1 MKIKKIR
8 NNTILPKYA
17 NGMEDTGADLFISN
31 IKVKNKNGDVK
42 ELIGTESYAI
52 APFETI
58 LCGVG
63 FCMAVP
69 TGYDVQIR
77 PTSGNSLKTP
87 LRIPNSPATID
98 SGFRGEIAV
107 IIQNVSDRW
116 YDIKIGDKIAQLVVS
131 KAEHCNFVEVNKLD
145 ESIRGENGYGSTGI
159 AGEVKGEKEQEK
171 EDNVTLMYNA
181 GDSVIVKGCNKLQ
194 KIDSVIC
201 GKYYRIGSDRI
212 TDETIDHEKTLYY
225 NSTTEEERGLL
236 KIINKVY
243 GWIAK
248 DGDGEVWVFPEKP
261 EPDKDVYDI
270 TDIYWVG
277 LDPERIGDS
286 TLFVDFKWDKLS
298 PEKAV
303 KIYR

>member
-1 MKIKKIR
+1 
-8 NNTILPKYA
+8 
-17 NGMEDTGADLFISN
+17 
-31 IKVKNKNGDVK
+31 
-42 ELIGTESYAI
+42 
-52 APFETI
+52 
-58 LCGVG
+58 
-63 FCMAVP
+63 
-69 TGYDVQIR
+69 
-77 PTSGNSLKTP
+77 
-87 LRIPNSPATID
+87 
-98 SGFRGEIAV
+98 
-107 IIQNVSDRW
+107 
-116 YDIKIGDKIAQLVVS
+116 
-131 KAEHCNFVEVNKLD
+131 
-145 ESIRGENGYGSTGI
+145 
-159 AGEVKGEKEQEK
+159 
-171 EDNVTLMYNA
+171 MYKA

-225 NSTTEEERGLL
+225 NSTTEEERGFL